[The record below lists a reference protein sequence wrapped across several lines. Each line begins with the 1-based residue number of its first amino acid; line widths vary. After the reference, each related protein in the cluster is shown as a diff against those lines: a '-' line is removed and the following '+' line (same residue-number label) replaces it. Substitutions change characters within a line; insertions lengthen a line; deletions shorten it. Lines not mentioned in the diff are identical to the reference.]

1 MANVRRHSRAD
12 FRPSHRNQDVR
23 LSDVFQELQEEHR
36 RQQLSDLW
44 KKIQIPVI
52 GAAVVAVLAVG
63 GYQYWTYWRGE
74 QALAS
79 SRAFDAAMREIEAD
93 NAKGA
98 IERFQKLGDKAV
110 GGYALLARLQEAA
123 LYGRTGEV
131 DKAVKIYEQVA
142 RDESDPLFSGLAIM
156 RAALLTVE
164 TASFE
169 DTRKRL
175 DPLAAK
181 VGPWQAGA
189 IELLAYANWRDGKGA
204 EALKLYAQVLAM
216 PDAPEKLKRRA
227 EEMKALL
234 DGGLTFDAMN
244 KRVISSAPGRPLLPF
259 GLDPSAPLVP
269 GSLFGPEVP
278 EPSVPAAPAETPVPS
293 P

>member
-1 MANVRRHSRAD
+1 M
-12 FRPSHRNQDVR
+12 
-23 LSDVFQELQEEHR
+23 SDVFQELQEEHR
-36 RQQLSDLW
+36 RQQLADLW
-44 KKIQIPVI
+44 KKFQIPVI
-52 GAAVVAVLAVG
+52 GAAVLAVLAVG

-98 IERFQKLGDKAV
+98 IERFQKLGEKAV

-131 DKAVKIYEQVA
+131 EKAVKIYEQVA
-142 RDESDPLFSGLAIM
+142 RDHSDPLFSGLAVM

-164 TASFE
+164 TASLE

-175 DPLAAK
+175 DPLASKA
-181 VGPWQAGA
+181 GPWQAGA
-189 IELLAYANWRDGKGA
+189 LELLAYATWRAGKGA
-204 EALKLYAQVLAM
+204 DAIKLYEQVLAM
-216 PDAPEKLKRRA
+216 PAAPDKLKRRA

-234 DGGLTFDAMN
+234 DGGLTFEFMN
-244 KRVISSAPGRPLLPF
+244 KRIISAAPGRPLLPF
-259 GLDPSAPLVP
+259 GLDPSAPLLP
-269 GSLFGPEVP
+269 GSLFGPEAPEAPVAVP
-278 EPSVPAAPAETPVPS
+278 PETPAPS

>member
-1 MANVRRHSRAD
+1 MDNVQRHSRAD
-12 FRPSHRNQDVR
+12 FRPSYRYQDFRV
-23 LSDVFQELQEEHR
+23 SDVFQELQEEHR
-36 RQQLSDLW
+36 RQQLADLW

-52 GAAVVAVLAVG
+52 GAAVLAVLAVG

-79 SRAFDAAMREIEAD
+79 SRAFDAGMREIEAD

-98 IERFQKLGDKAV
+98 IERFQKLGEKAV

-123 LYGRTGEV
+123 LHGRTGEV
-131 DKAVKIYEQVA
+131 DKAVKLYEQVA
-142 RDESDPLFSGLAIM
+142 RDHSDPLFSGLAVM

-164 TASFE
+164 TASL
-169 DTRKRL
+169 DDMRKRL

-181 VGPWQAGA
+181 AGPWQAGA
-189 IELLAYANWRDGKGA
+189 LELLAYANWRAGKGA
-204 EALKLYAQVLAM
+204 DAIKLYEQVLAM
-216 PDAPEKLKRRA
+216 PAAPEKLKRRA

-234 DGGLTFDAMN
+234 DGGLTFEFMN
-244 KRVISSAPGRPLLPF
+244 KRLISAAPGRPLLPF
-259 GLDPSAPLVP
+259 GLDPSTPLLP
-269 GSLFGPEVP
+269 GSLFGQEAPEAP
-278 EPSVPAAPAETPVPS
+278 VPAPTETPAPS